1 MGDVEN
7 NSNFKQKLNSQVT
20 LSKNKLYLRSYYIV
34 GYILHVKE
42 LFALFE
48 GDPEHKP
55 SHSLE
60 MQNVNFKGV

>member
-1 MGDVEN
+1 MYNKYKRDIWVE
-7 NSNFKQKLNSQVT
+7 VT